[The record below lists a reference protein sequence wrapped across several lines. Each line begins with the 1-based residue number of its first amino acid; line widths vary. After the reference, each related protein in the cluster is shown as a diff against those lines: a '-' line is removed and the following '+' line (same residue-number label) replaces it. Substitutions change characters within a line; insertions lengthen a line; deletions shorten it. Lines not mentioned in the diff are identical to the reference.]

1 MGGGWGG
8 EGAPREDGDRRG
20 LKAERERE
28 KCLKR
33 CLTPCQEKEG
43 NKSEKGFRGEREE
56 REKKRGWELV
66 KGGEMSEGG
75 G

>member
-1 MGGGWGG
+1 MRTEGGSRQR
-8 EGAPREDGDRRG
+8 EG
-20 LKAERERE
+20 RE
-28 KCLKR
+28 KKSLKR

-43 NKSEKGFRGEREE
+43 NKSEKGVRGEREE

-66 KGGEMSEGG
+66 REGEMSEGG